1 MTGLAEI
8 SRDHTRHA
16 SSKTNENKT
25 LNPEKWFLIYFFSK
39 YETEENDLI
48 ISLSNIAI
56 LENSPFNGNIEFV
69 ETDWNIFLWN

>member
-1 MTGLAEI
+1 MVFNI
-8 SRDHTRHA
+8 
-16 SSKTNENKT
+16 
-25 LNPEKWFLIYFFSK
+25 FFFSK

-56 LENSPFNGNIEFV
+56 LENSSFNGNIEFV

>member
-16 SSKTNENKT
+16 SSKTNKQM
-25 LNPEKWFLIYFFSK
+25 KIKKMVFVIYFFSK

-56 LENSPFNGNIEFV
+56 LENSSFNSNIEFV